1 MNNFKKTKYLNFS
14 LFSIIWIIFWL
25 SINTIPK
32 EINLFGVDFIKSINS
47 LRLAL
52 ALFFSIILLI
62 LFLFNL
68 KKYQNIKNNF
78 KKYYLSNLFLIL
90 FLTYL
95 ISLIFN
101 NERDINL
108 DSTYLVIL
116 SFGSIVLF
124 YLINNNREEI
134 IKYFTIINIF
144 F

>member
-1 MNNFKKTKYLNFS
+1 M
-14 LFSIIWIIFWL
+14 
-25 SINTIPK
+25 
-32 EINLFGVDFIKSINS
+32 
-47 LRLAL
+47 AL
-52 ALFFSIILLI
+52 ALFFSVILLI

-68 KKYQNIKNNF
+68 KKYKNIKNNF
-78 KKYYLSNLFLIL
+78 KKYYLKNLFLIL

-144 F
+144 FLVIVSFVIVYPKFNELILNQFNFYLTFAEKDGNKTK